1 MVIPVSDIT
10 GMLAAYLWPF
20 MRIGALMMTAPVFG
34 TALVPMR
41 YRMAMT
47 LALTAFLVPIIP
59 PSPEI
64 PMLSG
69 QALVV
74 AFQQIFTGVVM
85 GLALQL
91 VFDAVVLG
99 GQAIAMSMGLGF
111 ATMVDPLRGVNV
123 PVLAQFL
130 LTFGTL
136 VFLALDGHLLLIEAL
151 AASFTTLPVGVNG
164 VSREGLWALLM
175 WSSHLFS
182 GALRIALP
190 ALAALLMVNLS
201 FGVMSRAAPTL
212 NLFAVGFPITMTLGF
227 VILLVGLPDLVG
239 AMQMLTSSAFALLEV
254 IIDVNGP

>member
-1 MVIPVSDIT
+1 MIIPVSQISAL
-10 GMLAAYLWPF
+10 LADFIWPF
-20 MRIGALMMTAPVFG
+20 IRIGALVMTAPVFG
-34 TALVPMR
+34 TALVPMKFKIALS
-41 YRMAMT
+41 M
-47 LALTAFLVPIIP
+47 ALTVVLVPVIP
-59 PSPEI
+59 PPPDV

-69 QALVV
+69 MALVIV
-74 AFQQIFTGVVM
+74 FQQILTGVVM
-85 GLALQL
+85 GLAVQL
-91 VFDAVVLG
+91 VFDAVVLS

-123 PVLAQFL
+123 PVVSQFL

-136 VFLALDGHLLLIEAL
+136 VFLALNGHLLLIEAL
-151 AASFTTLPVGVNG
+151 AASFTSLPVGVSG
-164 VSREGLWALLM
+164 VSREGLWTLLM

-190 ALAALLMVNLS
+190 ALAALLMVNLA

-227 VILLVGLPDLVG
+227 IIILLGLPDLVG
-239 AMQMLTSSAFALLEV
+239 AMQALTSSVFGLLDV